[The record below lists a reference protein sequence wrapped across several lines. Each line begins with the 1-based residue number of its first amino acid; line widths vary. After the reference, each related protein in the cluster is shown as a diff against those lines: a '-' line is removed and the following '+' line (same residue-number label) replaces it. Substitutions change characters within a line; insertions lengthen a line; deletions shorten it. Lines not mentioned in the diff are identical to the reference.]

1 MSIFHFSVLLTSG
14 KNAKMEYTCAQFLL
28 FYVFVF
34 NQKRKKQKN
43 EIYFVEFSIFPFLD
57 QNRKIGKL
65 NWPNRARTRIPYNF
79 WQKCYELVSGD

>member
-1 MSIFHFSVLLTSG
+1 MAKNDIFDNFPFFRFANYW

-65 NWPNRARTRIPYNF
+65 KFVSLEFLFFNF
-79 WQKCYELVSGD
+79 FKKW